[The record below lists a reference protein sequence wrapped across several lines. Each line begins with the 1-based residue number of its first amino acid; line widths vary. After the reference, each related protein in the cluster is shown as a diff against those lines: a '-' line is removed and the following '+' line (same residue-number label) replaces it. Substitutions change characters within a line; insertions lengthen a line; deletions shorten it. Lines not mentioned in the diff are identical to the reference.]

1 MIVIRFEYDANI
13 LLLQRF
19 YCSLC
24 CHCSSHWWHAK
35 HPSLSDLNMT
45 QDVMNLLIIQKL
57 LQPIGGGLL
66 LTDSSSPTTTS
77 HPHLPPFTPP
87 HPPSPS
93 TLPATHTIVLLWLLR
108 LIPASH
114 NRTGRNQIPGIA
126 FYQLYP
132 MHRKGFSFTGATILS
147 RQKAMHIAWM
157 TNIFLGKKKLVSY

>member
-19 YCSLC
+19 YCSLS
-24 CHCSSHWWHAK
+24 CHYSSHWWHAK

-114 NRTGRNQIPGIA
+114 NPRGIRSVPMCAPHKNSTNHLLLLIAPHVYTLPARGAGA
-126 FYQLYP
+126 FS
-132 MHRKGFSFTGATILS
+132 RGAS
-147 RQKAMHIAWM
+147 M
-157 TNIFLGKKKLVSY
+157 TTK